1 MGNSYVSVL
10 RIKEIKLLFLSTC
23 IFQTGCYMTYDL
35 NDMIKTSVDEITS
48 RRSFIFGSTI
58 AFCTLGITTDLA
70 LKGKNLYLLLISLTL
85 LEIVFLFVIVV
96 L

>member
-23 IFQTGCYMTYDL
+23 LFQ
-35 NDMIKTSVDEITS
+35 IKTSVDEITA

-58 AFCTLGITTDLA
+58 AFCTLGITTDLV

-85 LEIVFLFVIVV
+85 LEIVFLLVIVV
-96 L
+96 LQYTSPNF